1 MNHQSAIDHI
11 LHRLQAEL
19 PSHLHYHGHHHTLD
33 VIKSASRIG
42 SQLGISEKE
51 SRLLSVAAAY
61 HDCGF
66 LVTYSGHEAAGCEI
80 ARKVLP
86 DFGFSSSDIEMITEM
101 IMVTRVPQEPKTLLS
116 EILCDAD
123 LDYLGRE
130 DFYTI
135 GRQLFEEW
143 LHVGIV
149 MDEKTWNRI
158 QVKFLSAHKYH
169 TEYSRQHRTPV
180 KEMHLAQLEALVAS
194 YDQ

>member
-1 MNHQSAIDHI
+1 MDHQSAIDHI
-11 LHRLQAEL
+11 LSRLQAEL

-33 VIKSASRIG
+33 VLQAAGHIG
-42 SQLGISEKE
+42 SQLGITDKAA
-51 SRLLSVAAAY
+51 RLLSVAAAF

-86 DFGFSSSDIEMITEM
+86 DFGFSSSDIELITEM
-101 IMVTRVPQEPKTLLS
+101 IMATRVPQEPKTLLA

-135 GRQLFEEW
+135 GRQLFDEW
-143 LHVGIV
+143 MHVGIV

-158 QVKFLSAHKYH
+158 QVKFLSSHHYH
-169 TEYSRQHRTPV
+169 TEYSSKLRTPV
-180 KEMHLAQLEALVAS
+180 KKAYLAELELLVAS
-194 YDQ
+194 YGL

>member
-1 MNHQSAIDHI
+1 MDHQSAIDHI
-11 LHRLQAEL
+11 LSRLQAEL

-33 VIKSASRIG
+33 VLRAADHIG
-42 SQLGISEKE
+42 SQLGITDKE
-51 SRLLSVAAAY
+51 AHLLSVAAAF

-80 ARKVLP
+80 ARKMLP
-86 DFGFSSSDIEMITEM
+86 DFGFSSSDIELITEM
-101 IMVTRVPQEPKTLLS
+101 IMATRVPQEPKTLLA

-135 GRQLFEEW
+135 GRQLFDEW
-143 LHVGIV
+143 MHVGIV

-158 QVKFLSAHKYH
+158 QVKFLSSHHYH
-169 TEYSRQHRTPV
+169 TEYSRKLRTPV
-180 KEMHLAQLEALVAS
+180 KETYLAELELLVAS
-194 YDQ
+194 YGQ